1 MRNPR
6 RYRGID
12 YPRGCYLGR
21 IDNNRIEKMFSPR
34 FSIQSEALNRADAD
48 VWAVSDRARELA
60 GKGEDVI
67 FLCVGDP
74 NFDTPEPIL
83 DFARA
88 RLGVGRTHYS
98 PAAGEPVLRRAIA
111 DIESKVS
118 PHPCSPDDVVVFP
131 GGTNAIYSVL
141 ACMLNPGEEIVIPEP
156 MYIGYVP
163 ICDSLR
169 LKVKPVPCPAETN
182 FAFDVAAIERAIGE
196 NTRAVMINTPGNPT
210 GAMATPEQL
219 RELAAYCRERNIWL
233 VCDEMYSMITFARRH
248 TSLRTAAEHLDNI
261 VVIDGL
267 SKSHAMSG
275 WRLGWAVARGP
286 LVERLAE
293 FAGATIFGCPQFI
306 QETAAFALEFDTYF
320 VKQMR
325 DAYEK
330 RRDLIVPRINGIPGL
345 RCSSPEAGMFVMVD
359 VSRVALSKAGG
370 SGQAFAE
377 ALLDAERVSVL
388 PGAPFGPS
396 AANHVR
402 LTLAADEAELSRAL
416 DRIERFVTSGS
427 RRAG

>member
-1 MRNPR
+1 MT
-6 RYRGID
+6 D
-12 YPRGCYLGR
+12 
-21 IDNNRIEKMFSPR
+21 FTPR
-34 FSIQSEALNRADAD
+34 FSLQSEALNCEDSN
-48 VWAVSDRARELA
+48 VWAVSDRAHRLA
-60 GKGEDVI
+60 NTGEDVI

-98 PAAGEPVLRRAIA
+98 PAAGEPMLQRAIA

-118 PHPCSPDDVVVFP
+118 PHPCNPDDVVVFP
-131 GGTNAIYSVL
+131 GGTNAIYAVL
-141 ACMLNPGEEIVIPEP
+141 SCLLNPGEEIVIPEP

-169 LKVKPVPCPAETN
+169 LSVKRVACPAEKD
-182 FAFDVAAIERAIGE
+182 FAFDVEAIKAAISEQ
-196 NTRAVMINTPGNPT
+196 TRVVMINTPVNPT
-210 GAMATPEQL
+210 GAMATPGQL
-219 RELAAYCRERNIWL
+219 RALAADCRERGIWL

-248 TSLRTAAEHLDNI
+248 TSLRTAAEALDNI

-286 LVERLAE
+286 LVERLAQ

-306 QETAAFALEFDTYF
+306 QEAAAFALEFDSYF

-325 DAYEK
+325 DAYK
-330 RRDLIVPRINGIPGL
+330 RRRDLIVARIGRIPGL
-345 RCSSPEAGMFVMVD
+345 NCYSPEAGMFVMVD
-359 VSRVALSKAGG
+359 VSEVAA
-370 SGQAFAE
+370 SGQEFAE

-388 PGAPFGPS
+388 PGAPFGRS
-396 AANHVR
+396 AVNHVR
-402 LTLAADEAELSRAL
+402 LTLAAEEAELTRAL
-416 DRIERFVTSGS
+416 DRIERFVTHGCRQVS
-427 RRAG
+427 

>member
-1 MRNPR
+1 M
-6 RYRGID
+6 YT
-12 YPRGCYLGR
+12 
-21 IDNNRIEKMFSPR
+21 PR
-34 FSIQSEALNRADAD
+34 FSNQSDALNQAEAD
-48 VWAVSDRARELA
+48 VWAVSDRAHELA
-60 GKGEDVI
+60 GKGEDVV

-111 DIESKVS
+111 DIETRVS

-131 GGTNAIYSVL
+131 GGTNAIYGVL
-141 ACMLNPGEEIVIPEP
+141 ACLLNPGEQIVIPEP

-163 ICDSLR
+163 ICNALR
-169 LKVKPVPCPAETN
+169 LDVRKVSCPAETN
-182 FAFDVAAIERAIGE
+182 FAFDTGAIKRAITDE
-196 NTRAVMINTPGNPT
+196 TRAVMINTPVNPT

-219 RELAAYCRERNIWL
+219 RELAAYCLERGVWL
-233 VCDEMYSMITFARRH
+233 VSDEMYSMITFARHH
-248 TSLRTAAEHLDNI
+248 TSLRTAAENLDNV

-275 WRLGWAVARGP
+275 WRLGWAVAKGP
-286 LVERLAE
+286 LVERLTQ
-293 FAGATIFGCPQFI
+293 FAGATIFGCPQFV
-306 QETAAFALEFDTYF
+306 QEAAAFALEFDAYF
-320 VKQMR
+320 VRQMR
-325 DAYEK
+325 DAYRS
-330 RRDLIVPRINGIPGL
+330 RRDIIVERISRIPSL
-345 RCSSPEAGMFVMVD
+345 SCYSPEAGMFVMVD
-359 VSRVALSKAGG
+359 VSAVAD

-377 ALLDAERVSVL
+377 SLLDAERVSVL
-388 PGAPFGPS
+388 PGAPFGAS

-402 LTLAADEAELSRAL
+402 LTLAAEEKDIRRAL

>member
-1 MRNPR
+1 MKNVT
-6 RYRGID
+6 D
-12 YPRGCYLGR
+12 
-21 IDNNRIEKMFSPR
+21 FTPR
-34 FSIQSEALNRADAD
+34 FSLQSEALNSEDSN
-48 VWAVSDRARELA
+48 VWAVSDRAHGLA
-60 GKGEDVI
+60 DKGEDVI

-98 PAAGEPVLRRAIA
+98 PAAGEPMLRRAIA

-118 PHPCSPDDVVVFP
+118 PHPCNPDDVVVFP
-131 GGTNAIYSVL
+131 GGTNAIYAVL
-141 ACMLNPGEEIVIPEP
+141 SCLLNPGEEIVIPEP

-169 LKVKPVPCPAETN
+169 LSVKRVTCPAEKD
-182 FAFDVAAIERAIGE
+182 FAFDVEAIKASIGNE
-196 NTRAVMINTPGNPT
+196 TRVVMINTPVNPT

-219 RELAAYCRERNIWL
+219 RELAAYCRERDVWL

-248 TSLRTAAEHLDNI
+248 TSLRTAAEELDNI

-275 WRLGWAVARGP
+275 WRLGWAVARGS
-286 LVERLAE
+286 LVDRLVE

-306 QETAAFALEFDTYF
+306 QEAAAFALEFDSYF

-325 DAYEK
+325 DAYER
-330 RRDLIVPRINGIPGL
+330 RRDLIVERIGKIPGL
-345 RCSSPEAGMFVMVD
+345 SCYSPEAGMFVMVD
-359 VSRVALSKAGG
+359 VSEVAT
-370 SGQAFAE
+370 SGQKFAE

-388 PGAPFGPS
+388 PGAPFGKS
-396 AANHVR
+396 AVNHVR

-416 DRIERFVTSGS
+416 DRIEQFVTSGNRQAS
-427 RRAG
+427 

>member
-1 MRNPR
+1 MTN
-6 RYRGID
+6 
-12 YPRGCYLGR
+12 
-21 IDNNRIEKMFSPR
+21 FTPR
-34 FSIQSEALNRADAD
+34 FSLQSEALNGEDSN
-48 VWAVSDRARELA
+48 VWAVSDRAHDLA
-60 GKGEDVI
+60 NKGEDVI

-98 PAAGEPVLRRAIA
+98 PAAGEPMLRRAIA

-118 PHPCSPDDVVVFP
+118 PHPCNPDDVVVFP
-131 GGTNAIYSVL
+131 GGTNAIYAVL
-141 ACMLNPGEEIVIPEP
+141 ACLLNPGEEIVIPEP

-163 ICDSLR
+163 ICDALR
-169 LKVKPVPCPAETN
+169 LSVKRVTCPAETN
-182 FAFDVAAIERAIGE
+182 FAFDVNAIKASISEQ
-196 NTRAVMINTPGNPT
+196 TKVVMINTPVNPT

-233 VCDEMYSMITFARRH
+233 VCDEVYSMITFARRH
-248 TSLRTAAEHLDNI
+248 TSLRTAAESLDNI
-261 VVIDGL
+261 VVVDGL

-286 LVERLAE
+286 LVDRLIA

-306 QETAAFALEFDTYF
+306 QEAAAFALEFDSYF

-325 DAYEK
+325 DAYQQ
-330 RRDLIVPRINGIPGL
+330 RRDLIVERIGQIPGL
-345 RCSSPEAGMFVMVD
+345 SCYSPEAGMFVMVD
-359 VSRVALSKAGG
+359 VSKVSS
-370 SGQAFAE
+370 SGQTFAE

-388 PGAPFGPS
+388 PGAPFGS
-396 AANHVR
+396 SSVNHVR

-416 DRIERFVTSGS
+416 DRIEQFVTSGN
-427 RRAG
+427 RQAG

>member
-1 MRNPR
+1 MTN
-6 RYRGID
+6 
-12 YPRGCYLGR
+12 
-21 IDNNRIEKMFSPR
+21 FTPR
-34 FSIQSEALNRADAD
+34 FSLQSEALNGEDAN
-48 VWAVSDRARELA
+48 VWAVSDRAHDLA
-60 GKGEDVI
+60 NKGEDVI

-98 PAAGEPVLRRAIA
+98 PAAGEPMLRRAIA

-118 PHPCSPDDVVVFP
+118 PHPCNPDDVVVFP
-131 GGTNAIYSVL
+131 GGTNAIYAVL
-141 ACMLNPGEEIVIPEP
+141 ACLLNPGEEIVIPEP

-163 ICDSLR
+163 ICDALR
-169 LKVKPVPCPAETN
+169 LSVKRVTCPAETN
-182 FAFDVAAIERAIGE
+182 FAFDVDAIKASISEQ
-196 NTRAVMINTPGNPT
+196 TKVVMINTPVNPT

-233 VCDEMYSMITFARRH
+233 VCDEVYSMITFARRH
-248 TSLRTAAEHLDNI
+248 TSLRTAAESLDNI
-261 VVIDGL
+261 VVVDGL

-286 LVERLAE
+286 LVDRLIA

-306 QETAAFALEFDTYF
+306 QEAAAFALEFDSYF

-325 DAYEK
+325 DAYQQ
-330 RRDLIVPRINGIPGL
+330 RRDLIVERIGQIPGL
-345 RCSSPEAGMFVMVD
+345 SCYSPEAGMFVMVD
-359 VSRVALSKAGG
+359 VSKVSS
-370 SGQAFAE
+370 SGQTFAE

-388 PGAPFGPS
+388 PGAPFGS
-396 AANHVR
+396 SSVSHVR

-416 DRIERFVTSGS
+416 DRIEQFVTSGN
-427 RRAG
+427 RQAG

>member
-1 MRNPR
+1 MKNVT
-6 RYRGID
+6 D
-12 YPRGCYLGR
+12 
-21 IDNNRIEKMFSPR
+21 FTPR
-34 FSIQSEALNRADAD
+34 FSLQSEALNSEDSN
-48 VWAVSDRARELA
+48 VWAVSERAHGLA
-60 GKGEDVI
+60 DKGEDVI

-98 PAAGEPVLRRAIA
+98 PAAGEPMLRRAIA

-118 PHPCSPDDVVVFP
+118 PHPCNPDDVVVFP
-131 GGTNAIYSVL
+131 GGTNAIFAVL
-141 ACMLNPGEEIVIPEP
+141 SCLLNPGEEIVIPEP

-169 LKVKPVPCPAETN
+169 LSVKRVACTAEKD
-182 FAFDVAAIERAIGE
+182 FAFDVETIKAAIGNE
-196 NTRAVMINTPGNPT
+196 TRVVMINTPVNPT

-219 RELAAYCRERNIWL
+219 RELAAYCRERNVWL

-248 TSLRTAAEHLDNI
+248 TSLRTAAEELDNI

-275 WRLGWAVARGP
+275 WRLGWAVARGS
-286 LVERLAE
+286 LVDRLVE

-306 QETAAFALEFDTYF
+306 QEAAAFALEFDSYF

-325 DAYEK
+325 DAYER
-330 RRDLIVPRINGIPGL
+330 RRDLIVERIGKIPGL
-345 RCSSPEAGMFVMVD
+345 GCYSPEAGMFVMVD
-359 VSRVALSKAGG
+359 VSEVAT
-370 SGQAFAE
+370 SGQEFAE

-388 PGAPFGPS
+388 PGAPFGKS
-396 AANHVR
+396 AVNHVR

-416 DRIERFVTSGS
+416 DRIEQFVTSGNRQAS
-427 RRAG
+427 

>member
-1 MRNPR
+1 MKNV
-6 RYRGID
+6 ID
-12 YPRGCYLGR
+12 
-21 IDNNRIEKMFSPR
+21 FTPR
-34 FSIQSEALNRADAD
+34 FSLQSQALNSEDSN
-48 VWAVSDRARELA
+48 VWAVSDRAHGLA
-60 GKGEDVI
+60 DKGEDVI

-98 PAAGEPVLRRAIA
+98 PAAGEPMLRRAIA

-118 PHPCSPDDVVVFP
+118 QHPCNPDDVVVFP
-131 GGTNAIYSVL
+131 GGTNAIYAVL
-141 ACMLNPGEEIVIPEP
+141 SCLLNPGEEIVIPEP

-163 ICDSLR
+163 ICDGLR
-169 LKVKPVPCPAETN
+169 LSVKRVACPAEKD
-182 FAFDVAAIERAIGE
+182 FAFDVEAIKAAIGE
-196 NTRAVMINTPGNPT
+196 ETRVVMINTPVNPT

-219 RELAAYCRERNIWL
+219 HELAAYCRQRNVWL

-248 TSLRTAAEHLDNI
+248 TSLRTAAEELDNI

-286 LVERLAE
+286 LVDRLAE

-306 QETAAFALEFDTYF
+306 QEAAAFALEFDSYF

-325 DAYEK
+325 DAYER
-330 RRDLIVPRINGIPGL
+330 RRDLIVERIGKIPGL
-345 RCSSPEAGMFVMVD
+345 SCYSPEAGMFVMVN
-359 VSRVALSKAGG
+359 VSEVAT
-370 SGQAFAE
+370 SGQEFAE

-388 PGAPFGPS
+388 PGAPFGES
-396 AANHVR
+396 AVNHVR

-416 DRIERFVTSGS
+416 DRIEQFVTSGN
-427 RRAG
+427 RQAG

>member
-1 MRNPR
+1 
-6 RYRGID
+6 
-12 YPRGCYLGR
+12 
-21 IDNNRIEKMFSPR
+21 MFSPR
-34 FSIQSEALNRADAD
+34 FSIQSEALNRAEAD

-60 GKGEDVI
+60 DKGEDVI

-141 ACMLNPGEEIVIPEP
+141 ACLLNPGEEIVIPEP

-163 ICDSLR
+163 ICDALR
-169 LKVKPVPCPAETN
+169 LKVKQVNCPGETN
-182 FAFDVAAIERAIGE
+182 FAFDTGAIERAIGE
-196 NTRAVMINTPGNPT
+196 DTRVVMINTPGNPT

-233 VCDEMYSMITFARRH
+233 LCDEMYSMITFAGRH

-306 QETAAFALEFDTYF
+306 QEAAAFALEFDTYF

-325 DAYEK
+325 EAYLA
-330 RRDLIVPRINGIPGL
+330 RRDLIVERIGRIPGL
-345 RCSSPEAGMFVMVD
+345 SCTAPDAGMFVMVD
-359 VSRVALSKAGG
+359 VSRVAPSQKGG
-370 SGQAFAE
+370 SSRAFAE
-377 ALLDAERVSVL
+377 SLLDAERVSVL
-388 PGAPFGPS
+388 PGSAFGPS

-402 LTLAADEAELSRAL
+402 LTLAADEASLSRAL
-416 DRIERFVTSGS
+416 DRIERFVASGS
-427 RRAG
+427 RQAG

>member
-1 MRNPR
+1 MTVTKYSPS
-6 RYRGID
+6 
-12 YPRGCYLGR
+12 
-21 IDNNRIEKMFSPR
+21 FSA
-34 FSIQSEALNRADAD
+34 QSDALNRADAN
-48 VWAVSDRARELA
+48 VWAVSDRAHALA
-60 GKGEDVI
+60 DKGEDVI

-83 DFARA
+83 DYTRA

-98 PAAGEPVLRRAIA
+98 PDAGEPMLRRAIA

-141 ACMLNPGEEIVIPEP
+141 ACLLNPGEEILIPEP

-169 LKVKPVPCPAETN
+169 LNVKKVACPAESN
-182 FAFDVAAIERAIGE
+182 FAFDVEAIKASIGDE
-196 NTRAVMINTPGNPT
+196 TRVVMINTPVNPT

-248 TSLRTAAEHLDNI
+248 TSLRTAAEHLDNV

-275 WRLGWAVARGP
+275 WRLGWAVAQGP
-286 LVERLAE
+286 LVARLTQ
-293 FAGATIFGCPQFI
+293 FAGATMFGCPQFI
-306 QETAAFALEFDTYF
+306 QEAAAFALEFDAYF
-320 VKQMR
+320 VEEMR
-325 DAYEK
+325 SAYEK
-330 RRDLIVPRINGIPGL
+330 RRDLIVERIGKIPGL
-345 RCSSPEAGMFVMVD
+345 SCNSPDAGMFVMVD
-359 VSRVALSKAGG
+359 VSQVAHSKEGNC
-370 SGQAFAE
+370 GQAFAE

-396 AANHVR
+396 AVNHVR
-402 LTLAADEAELSRAL
+402 LTLAADEGELSRAL
-416 DRIERFVTSGS
+416 DRIERFVTSGN
-427 RRAG
+427 RQAG

>member
-1 MRNPR
+1 MKNVTDFTP
-6 RYRGID
+6 
-12 YPRGCYLGR
+12 C
-21 IDNNRIEKMFSPR
+21 FSL
-34 FSIQSEALNRADAD
+34 QSEALNSEESN
-48 VWAVSDRARELA
+48 VWAVSDRAHSLA
-60 GKGEDVI
+60 DKGEDVI

-98 PAAGEPVLRRAIA
+98 PAAGEPMLRRAIA

-118 PHPCSPDDVVVFP
+118 PHPCNPDDVVVFP
-131 GGTNAIYSVL
+131 GGTNAIYAVL
-141 ACMLNPGEEIVIPEP
+141 SCLLNPGEEVVIPEP

-169 LKVKPVPCPAETN
+169 LSVKRVACPAEKD
-182 FAFDVAAIERAIGE
+182 FAFDVEAIKAVICNE
-196 NTRAVMINTPGNPT
+196 TRAVMINTPVNPT

-219 RELAAYCRERNIWL
+219 RELAAYCRARNVWL

-248 TSLRTAAEHLDNI
+248 TSLRAAAEELDNI

-286 LVERLAE
+286 LVNRLAE

-306 QETAAFALEFDTYF
+306 QEAAAFALEFDSYF

-325 DAYEK
+325 DAYER
-330 RRDLIVPRINGIPGL
+330 RRDLIVERIGKIPGL
-345 RCSSPEAGMFVMVD
+345 NCYSPEAGMFVMVN
-359 VSRVALSKAGG
+359 VSAVAN
-370 SGQAFAE
+370 SGQEFAE
-377 ALLDAERVSVL
+377 ALLDAELVSVL
-388 PGAPFGPS
+388 PGAPFGES
-396 AANHVR
+396 AVNHVR
-402 LTLAADEAELSRAL
+402 LTLAADETELSRAL
-416 DRIERFVTSGS
+416 DRIEHFVTSGNRQAS
-427 RRAG
+427 

>member
-1 MRNPR
+1 VT
-6 RYRGID
+6 D
-12 YPRGCYLGR
+12 
-21 IDNNRIEKMFSPR
+21 FTPR
-34 FSIQSEALNRADAD
+34 FSLQSEALNSEDSN
-48 VWAVSDRARELA
+48 VWAVSDRAHGLA
-60 GKGEDVI
+60 DKGEDVI

-98 PAAGEPVLRRAIA
+98 PAAGEPMLRRAIA

-118 PHPCSPDDVVVFP
+118 PHPCNPDDVVVFP
-131 GGTNAIYSVL
+131 GGTNAIYAVL
-141 ACMLNPGEEIVIPEP
+141 SCLLNPGEEIVIPEP

-169 LKVKPVPCPAETN
+169 LSVKRVTCPAEKD
-182 FAFDVAAIERAIGE
+182 FAFDVETIKAAIGNE
-196 NTRAVMINTPGNPT
+196 TQVVMINTPVNPT

-219 RELAAYCRERNIWL
+219 RELAAYCRERNVWL

-248 TSLRTAAEHLDNI
+248 TSLRTAAEELDNI

-275 WRLGWAVARGP
+275 WRLGWAVARGS
-286 LVERLAE
+286 LVDRLVE

-306 QETAAFALEFDTYF
+306 QESAAFALEFDSYF

-325 DAYEK
+325 DAYER
-330 RRDLIVPRINGIPGL
+330 RRDLIVERIGKIPGL
-345 RCSSPEAGMFVMVD
+345 SCYSPEAGMFVMVD
-359 VSRVALSKAGG
+359 VSEVAT
-370 SGQAFAE
+370 SGQEFAE

-388 PGAPFGPS
+388 PGAPFGKS
-396 AANHVR
+396 AVNHVR

-416 DRIERFVTSGS
+416 DRIEQFVTSGNRQAS
-427 RRAG
+427 

>member
-1 MRNPR
+1 
-6 RYRGID
+6 
-12 YPRGCYLGR
+12 
-21 IDNNRIEKMFSPR
+21 MFSPR
-34 FSIQSEALNRADAD
+34 FSQQSEALNSADAD
-48 VWAVSDRARELA
+48 VWAVSDRAHELA
-60 GKGEDVI
+60 DKGEDVI

-98 PAAGEPVLRRAIA
+98 PAAGEPMLRRAIA

-131 GGTNAIYSVL
+131 GGTNAIYAVL
-141 ACMLNPGEEIVIPEP
+141 ACLLNPGEEIVIPEP

-169 LKVKPVPCPAETN
+169 LQVKKVACPAETD
-182 FAFDVAAIERAIGE
+182 FAFDVDAIKAAIGPE
-196 NTRAVMINTPGNPT
+196 TRAVMINTPVNPT

-219 RELAAYCRERNIWL
+219 RELAAYCRTRGVWL

-248 TSLRTAAEHLDNI
+248 TSLRTAAEQLDNI

-286 LVERLAE
+286 LVERLIE

-325 DAYEK
+325 EAYEK
-330 RRDLIVPRINGIPGL
+330 RRDLIVPRINNIPGL
-345 RCSSPEAGMFVMVD
+345 SCYSPEAGMFVMVD
-359 VSRVALSKAGG
+359 VSQVAHSKDGNC
-370 SGQAFAE
+370 GQAFAE

-388 PGAPFGPS
+388 PGAPFGAS
-396 AANHVR
+396 AVNHVR
-402 LTLAADEAELSRAL
+402 LTLAADEGELSRAL
-416 DRIERFVTSGS
+416 DRIERFVTAGS

>member
-1 MRNPR
+1 MKNVTDFTPQ
-6 RYRGID
+6 
-12 YPRGCYLGR
+12 
-21 IDNNRIEKMFSPR
+21 FSL
-34 FSIQSEALNRADAD
+34 QSEALNCEDSN
-48 VWAVSDRARELA
+48 VWAVSDRAHDLA
-60 GKGEDVI
+60 DKGEDVI

-118 PHPCSPDDVVVFP
+118 PHPCNPDDVVVFP
-131 GGTNAIYSVL
+131 GGTNAIYAVL
-141 ACMLNPGEEIVIPEP
+141 SCLLNPGEEIVIPEP

-169 LKVKPVPCPAETN
+169 LSVKRVACPAEQN
-182 FAFDVAAIERAIGE
+182 FAFDVDSIKAAVTEE
-196 NTRAVMINTPGNPT
+196 TRVVMINTPVNPT

-219 RELAAYCRERNIWL
+219 RELAAFCRERNIWL
-233 VCDEMYSMITFARRH
+233 VSDEMYSMITFTRRH
-248 TSLRTAAEHLDNI
+248 TSLRTAAESLDNI

-286 LVERLAE
+286 LVERLAA

-306 QETAAFALEFDTYF
+306 QEAAAFALEFDTYF

-325 DAYEK
+325 DAYE
-330 RRDLIVPRINGIPGL
+330 RRRNLIVERIGKIPGL
-345 RCSSPEAGMFVMVD
+345 SCYSPDAGMFVMVN
-359 VSRVALSKAGG
+359 VSELAS
-370 SGQAFAE
+370 SGQVFAE
-377 ALLDAERVSVL
+377 ALLEAERVSVL
-388 PGAPFGPS
+388 PGTPFGES
-396 AANHVR
+396 AVNHVR
-402 LTLAADEAELSRAL
+402 LTLAADDSELSRAL
-416 DRIERFVTSGS
+416 DRIERFVTCANRQAS
-427 RRAG
+427 

>member
-1 MRNPR
+1 MN
-6 RYRGID
+6 
-12 YPRGCYLGR
+12 
-21 IDNNRIEKMFSPR
+21 NNRKVMDVTKFNPR
-34 FSIQSEALNRADAD
+34 FSLQSEALDSADAD
-48 VWAVSDRARELA
+48 VWAVSDRAHELA
-60 GKGEDVI
+60 DKGEDVI

-98 PAAGEPVLRRAIA
+98 PAAGEAMLRRAIA

-131 GGTNAIYSVL
+131 GGTNAIYAVL
-141 ACMLNPGEEIVIPEP
+141 SCLLNPGEEIVIPEP

-169 LKVKPVPCPAETN
+169 LNVKRVACPAESN
-182 FAFDVAAIERAIGE
+182 FAFDVDAIKAAIGDD
-196 NTRAVMINTPGNPT
+196 TRVVMINTPVNPT

-219 RELAAYCRERNIWL
+219 RELAAYCRERDIWL

-248 TSLRTAAEHLDNI
+248 TSLRTAAKQLDNI

-275 WRLGWAVARGP
+275 WRLGWAVAHGP
-286 LVERLAE
+286 LVDRLIE

-306 QETAAFALEFDTYF
+306 QEAAAFALEFDTYF

-330 RRDLIVPRINGIPGL
+330 RRDLIVERIGKIPGL
-345 RCSSPEAGMFVMVD
+345 SCYSPEAGMFVMVD
-359 VSRVALSKAGG
+359 VSQVAHSEEGNC
-370 SGQAFAE
+370 GQAFAE

-396 AANHVR
+396 AVNHVR
-402 LTLAADEAELSRAL
+402 LTLAADEGELSRAL
-416 DRIERFVTSGS
+416 DRIERFVT
-427 RRAG
+427 AGNRQAS